1 MKRNG
6 LSLAVRSA
14 VLSSTMILA
23 ACGSGGG
30 SKQTSVEPIP
40 VSPPPVP
47 VPPPTPSTPQI
58 PTVYTPE
65 VYSVPNL
72 GTPVRTSDPLA
83 YAHLRPTHVDQ
94 AHSQGVTGKGVKIG
108 MVDTDPNVYHPTL
121 QGQIAALTNTVSGNT
136 PTSVSGSESHGTV
149 VSQIL
154 VGKSLGMFQ
163 GGVAPDATLYAVGAA
178 VKNEGKNS
186 FPVPATIQANEW
198 LATQNVAVVN
208 NSWNGD
214 PVTDWATESKS
225 WSTYATSAQKV
236 INSNAVMV
244 YANGNSQ
251 GTQPGV
257 LSILPLA
264 YTNLEQGWLTVSSYD
279 TTTQSLAKHSN
290 ACGLAKNWCLV
301 APGTILAYD
310 PASNAKTG
318 NLTQSYQSWVG
329 TSFAA
334 PQVSGTVALVAQ
346 SYPWMTNDQ
355 IRHTI
360 LGTATDLGSPGVD
373 DVFGYG
379 LLDAGAAVNGMR
391 WLNWGNEQLNVS
403 NGEYVFSNNIFGA
416 GGIIKSGPGGLIF
429 SGTNTY
435 TGATTINE
443 GMVSLTGS
451 SVSQTTV
458 NPKGH
463 FKSSGV
469 LNAPLFNAGQSTFVG
484 GYVSDLT
491 QSPTGTWNAVLGAPL
506 TVGGT
511 ANLGGSL
518 VVVDKVSS
526 DYIVQSTENIATAQL
541 ITGSFAST
549 QFAAGLLLN
558 GTVRVSATSIDVD
571 LQRISPTS
579 LASFQ
584 SSPLAQELGVQLEKT
599 LQVADNLTATTPQ
612 QKDFLAHLAGAQSIT
627 NPQQL
632 YAFSQVHSLQ
642 PSIAAFN
649 TVALVQHAQD
659 GVMHDRLPSV
669 LGEGSGAYVS
679 FASDDWSHTP
689 KGWTHSSLSA
699 SNAIAGADWSNGQTL
714 VGANIRSSSGTLNV
728 EDVSSKLNTDA
739 LTLYAAHA
747 FGNWE
752 SLAHISHGEGRWKH
766 TSNDRLKYTAVG
778 VDVLRPIS
786 GPLGIITPSVSWR
799 SSRHT
804 LKAHTQFEGTGF
816 EMGVHS
822 PSLTLQSWSA
832 DVGFKSLSYT
842 TFSGWSHTWSGNIG
856 WETIEQ
862 HDGTWTSYYQVD
874 PTRMFTHN
882 YQSLNDQQWK
892 VGAQWEA
899 QKQRYK
905 IFARWDGRYGSSLNS
920 HGWQIG
926 TRLAF

>member
-30 SKQTSVEPIP
+30 SKQTPVE
-40 VSPPPVP
+40 PVP
-47 VPPPTPSTPQI
+47 VVPPAPAPTLPSVPEI
-58 PTVYTPE
+58 PTVYTPQ

-72 GTPVRTSDPLA
+72 GAPVRTSDPLA

-94 AHSQGVTGKGVKIG
+94 AHSQGLTGKGVKIG
-108 MVDTDPNVYHPTL
+108 VVDTDPNVYHPTL
-121 QGQIAALTNTVSGNT
+121 QGQIAALTNTVNGNT
-136 PTSVSGSESHGTV
+136 TTSISGPESHGTV

-154 VGKSLGMFQ
+154 VGKALGMFQ
-163 GGVAPDATLYAVGAA
+163 GGVAPDATLYAVGAS
-178 VKNEGKNS
+178 VKNDGKNS
-186 FPVPATIQANEW
+186 FPVSATIQANEW

-208 NSWNGD
+208 NSWNSD
-214 PVTDWATESKS
+214 PVIDWRTESKN

-251 GTQPGV
+251 ATQPGV

-264 YTNLEQGWLTVSSYD
+264 YTNLERGWLTVSSYD

-290 ACGLAKNWCLV
+290 ACGLAQNWCLV

-310 PASNAKTG
+310 PTSSAKTG
-318 NLTQSYQSWVG
+318 NLTQAYQSWMG

-346 SYPWMTNDQ
+346 AYPWMSNNQ

-360 LGTATDLGSPGVD
+360 LGTATDLGAPGVD

-379 LLDAGAAVNGMR
+379 LLDASAAVNGMR
-391 WLNWGNEQLNVS
+391 WLNWGTEQLNIPS
-403 NGEYVFSNNIFGA
+403 GEYTFANNMFGA
-416 GGIIKSGPGGLIF
+416 GGVIKLGSGGLKF

-443 GMVSLTGS
+443 GMLSLTGS
-451 SVSQTTV
+451 SVSETTV
-458 NPKGH
+458 NTSGH
-463 FKSSGV
+463 FKLSGT
-469 LNAPLFNAGQSTFVG
+469 LNAHLLNAGQSTFVG
-484 GYVSDLT
+484 GYVANIT
-491 QSPTGTWNAVLGAPL
+491 QTPTGTWNAVLGAPL

-518 VVVDKVSS
+518 VVVDKASR

-558 GTVRVSATSIDVD
+558 GTVRVSPSSIDVD
-571 LQRISPTS
+571 IQRVSPTS
-579 LASFQ
+579 LALFQ
-584 SSPLAQELGVQLEKT
+584 SSPLAQELGVQLENT
-599 LQVADNLTATTPQ
+599 LRVADNLAATTPQ
-612 QKDFLAHLAGAQSIT
+612 QRDFLSNLAAAQSLQD
-627 NPQQL
+627 PQQL
-632 YAFSQVHSLQ
+632 YAFSQMYSPQ
-642 PSIAAFN
+642 PQIAAFN

-659 GVMHDRLPSV
+659 GIMHDRLPSS
-669 LGEGSGAYVS
+669 LGEKSGAYAS

-689 KGWTHSSLSA
+689 NGWMHASLSS
-699 SNAIAGADWSNGQTL
+699 SNTTVGADWSDGQMVL
-714 VGANIRSSSGTLNV
+714 GANGRSSSGSLKVNGI
-728 EDVSSKLNTDA
+728 SSKLDMDA
-739 LTLYAAHA
+739 LTVYAGQT
-747 FGNWE
+747 FGNWNG
-752 SLAHISHGEGRWKH
+752 LAHISHGEGRWKH
-766 TSNDRLKYTAVG
+766 TTNDRLKYTSVG
-778 VDVLRPIS
+778 LDLLRPIS
-786 GPLGIITPSVSWR
+786 NSLGVWTPSVSWR
-799 SSRHT
+799 NSRHN
-804 LKAHTQFEGTGF
+804 LKARTQFENTGF
-816 EMGVHS
+816 EMGFES
-822 PSLTLQSWSA
+822 PSLTLQSWSV
-832 DVGFKSLSYT
+832 DFGFKSLSYAT
-842 TFSGWSHTWSGNIG
+842 SSGWNHTWGGNVG
-856 WETIEQ
+856 WETIDQ
-862 HDGTWTSYYQVD
+862 HNGEWKSYYLID
-874 PTRMFTHN
+874 PSRVVSHN
-882 YQSLNDQQWK
+882 YHSLDDQQWK

-905 IFARWDGRYGSSLNS
+905 IYARWDGRYGSSLNS

-926 TRLAF
+926 ARLAF

>member
-6 LSLAVRSA
+6 LSLAVRSV
-14 VLSSTMILA
+14 VLSSAMILA

-30 SKQTSVEPIP
+30 SKQ
-40 VSPPPVP
+40 SPAEPVP
-47 VPPPTPSTPQI
+47 VPPPVPTPPPSVPQI

-72 GTPVRTSDPLA
+72 GTPVRSSNPLA
-83 YAHLRPTHVDQ
+83 YAHLLPTHVDE
-94 AHSQGVTGKGVKIG
+94 AHNQGITGKGVKIG

-121 QGQIAALTNTVSGNT
+121 QGQIGAVTNTTSGNT
-136 PTSVSGSESHGTV
+136 TTSVLGPESHGTV

-154 VGKSLGMFQ
+154 AGKALGIFQ
-163 GGVAPDATLYAVGAA
+163 GGVAPDATLYAAGAS
-178 VKNEGKNS
+178 VKNDGTNN
-186 FPVPATIQANEW
+186 FPVSATIQANEW
-198 LATQNVAVVN
+198 LSTQNVAVVN
-208 NSWNGD
+208 NSWNSD
-214 PVTDWATESKS
+214 PVSDWSLESKN
-225 WSTYATSAQKV
+225 WSNYAASAQKV

-257 LSILPLA
+257 LSVLPLT
-264 YTNLEQGWLTVSSYD
+264 YNNLERGWLAVSSYD

-290 ACGLAKNWCLV
+290 ACGLAQNWCLV
-301 APGTILAYD
+301 SPGTVLAYD
-310 PASNAKTG
+310 PASSAQTG
-318 NLTQSYQSWVG
+318 SLTASYQSWMG

-346 SYPWMTNDQ
+346 AYPWMSNNQ

-360 LGTATDLGSPGVD
+360 LGTATDLGAPGVD
-373 DVFGYG
+373 EVFGYG
-379 LLDAGAAVNGMR
+379 LLNAGAAVNGMR
-391 WLNWGNEQLNVS
+391 WLNWGTEHLKVPS
-403 NGEYVFSNNIFGA
+403 GEYTFSNNMFGN
-416 GGIIKSGPGGLIF
+416 GGIIKSGAGNLIF
-429 SGTNTY
+429 SGANTY
-435 TGATTINE
+435 MGTTAVNE
-443 GMVSLTGS
+443 GMLSLTGS
-451 SVSQTTV
+451 SVSPTTV
-458 NPKGH
+458 NPNGR
-463 FKSSGV
+463 FKLSGT
-469 LNAPLFNAGQSTFVG
+469 LNAPLLNAGQSTFVG
-484 GYVSDLT
+484 GYVANIT
-491 QSPTGTWNAVLGAPL
+491 QTPTGTWNAVLGAPL

-518 VVVDKVSS
+518 VVFDKVSN
-526 DYIVQSTENIATAQL
+526 DYIVQNTENIATAQS

-558 GTVRVSATSIDVD
+558 GTVRVSSTSIDVD
-571 LQRISPTS
+571 IQRVSPTS

-584 SSPLAQELGVQLEKT
+584 SSPLAQELGAQLENT
-599 LQVADNLTATTPQ
+599 LQVADNLNATTPQ
-612 QKDFLAHLAGAQSIT
+612 RQEFLTRLAGVQSIQ

-632 YAFSQVHSLQ
+632 YAFSQMYSLQ

-649 TVALVQHAQD
+649 TVALVHHAQD

-669 LGEGSGAYVS
+669 LGETSGAYAS

-699 SNAIAGADWSNGQTL
+699 TNAIAGADWSNGQTIL
-714 VGANIRSSSGTLNV
+714 GANVRSSNGTLNV
-728 EDVSSKLNTDA
+728 EGVSSKINTTA
-739 LTLYAAHA
+739 VTLYAGQA

-752 SLAHISHGEGRWKH
+752 SLAHVSHGQGQWKH
-766 TSNDRLKYTAVG
+766 ATNDRLKYTAVG

-786 GPLGIITPSVSWR
+786 GSFGVVTPSVSWR
-799 SSRHT
+799 SSHHN
-804 LKAHTQFEGTGF
+804 LKAHTQFEGTEF
-816 EMGVHS
+816 EMGVQS

-832 DVGFKSLSYT
+832 DVGFKSLSYAT
-842 TFSGWSHTWSGNIG
+842 PSGWSHTWGGSVG

-874 PTRMFTHN
+874 PTRVFTHN

-899 QKQRYK
+899 QKQHYK

-920 HGWQIG
+920 HGWQVG
-926 TRLAF
+926 ARLAF